1 MSDGKYRF
9 KIVLVGHSIKNKNK
23 FAQDFFNYQIQY
35 SKFQFNITTKEIEF
49 RPSEFATISIWI
61 ISNKFQY
68 DLYRERVFFKGS
80 VGAIILFDLSIAETY
95 TMAQKLY
102 EEIKKKRGEIPFI
115 LIGMNAHLI
124 DDIGEVID
132 RSEAREFAENHNG
145 IYIEISPKTYSIVEE
160 AFIDLTRRIIYLWSQ

>member
-1 MSDGKYRF
+1 MSDGKYRL

-23 FAQDFFNYQIQY
+23 FAQDFFNSQIQY

-68 DLYRERVFFKGS
+68 DYIRDSFFKGS

-95 TMAQKLY
+95 TIAQEFY

-115 LIGMNAHLI
+115 LIGMNANLI

-145 IYIEISPKTYSIVEE
+145 IYIEISPKTHSIVEE
-160 AFIDLTRRIIYLWSQ
+160 AFIDLTRRYIYLWSQ